1 MTQKTH
7 LWLVR
12 TALIAALYVALT
24 LSFSAISYGPVQF
37 RVSEILI
44 LLPLYD
50 RRWTV
55 GLVLGTI
62 IANFFSPLGVIDV
75 VFGSGATLIALVAMT
90 RVAKLTNEYLALACP
105 VIANA
110 YIIAIELAW
119 VYGTPYWESVLWVG
133 VGEAIIVAVGFFV
146 WKIMSKNPHIYKLL
160 KAV

>member
-12 TALIAALYVALT
+12 TALISALYVALT

-62 IANFFSPLGVIDV
+62 IA
-75 VFGSGATLIALVAMT
+75 
-90 RVAKLTNEYLALACP
+90 K
-105 VIANA
+105 
-110 YIIAIELAW
+110 
-119 VYGTPYWESVLWVG
+119 
-133 VGEAIIVAVGFFV
+133 
-146 WKIMSKNPHIYKLL
+146 
-160 KAV
+160 